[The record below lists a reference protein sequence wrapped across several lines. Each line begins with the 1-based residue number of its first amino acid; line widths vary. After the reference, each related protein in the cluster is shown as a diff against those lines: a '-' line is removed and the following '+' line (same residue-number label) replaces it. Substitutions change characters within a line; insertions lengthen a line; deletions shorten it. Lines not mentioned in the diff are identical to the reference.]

1 MSSIAEV
8 PHSVNPLPGTDTP
21 ARPFRFWKGEKT
33 YQQKVQQNIRPEGRM
48 PHIVLSE
55 TVVRKRSGTNITP
68 LPPDAVAVIAGLPA
82 VTISALMQVIAGPHR
97 TDSSTHN
104 AQMCADVVER
114 RGCTLAEAES
124 VYAWALEVEADLGRV
139 GAGEPAQT
147 PWGDMLWDYS
157 IGLSTLARTAQFISE
172 MAQGLTGKGG
182 TK

>member
-1 MSSIAEV
+1 MHSITEV

-33 YQQKVQQNIRPEGRM
+33 YKQKVEQNRFPEERM
-48 PHIVLSE
+48 THARLYE
-55 TVVRKRSGTNITP
+55 TVVRKRPGTNIVP
-68 LPPDAVAVIAGLPA
+68 PAPDAVSVLAHLPV
-82 VTISALMQVIAGPHR
+82 VTISALMQVLAGAHR

-114 RGCTLAEAES
+114 RGCTLAEAEA
-124 VYAWALEVEADLGRV
+124 VYHWALEVEADLGRV
-139 GAGEPAQT
+139 GAGEPAET
-147 PWGDMLWDYS
+147 PWADMLWDYS